1 MFITSLGT
9 AVPATQYSQKQCW
22 EALRAA
28 PQYARLAAPAR
39 ALLERVLTAEQGVRT
54 RHLAL
59 ADLAEAFQLDP
70 DVLHARFRTHAPE
83 LAASACRTALI
94 ASRRC
99 TNVVSACVEVCSA
112 ALYIDDDPGVLV
124 SAWLFGDG
132 AAAAALCDKPFN
144 RSVEWLGSVSLSNP
158 DEREALRM
166 EQRGGLLRVSD

>member
-9 AVPATQYSQKQCW
+9 AVPATRHLARADFAAQDVDALLVSTCTGYLCPGLTSYVA
-22 EALRAA
+22 ERLGLRAA
-28 PQYARLAAPAR
+28 
-39 ALLERVLTAEQGVRT
+39 E
-54 RHLAL
+54 
-59 ADLAEAFQLDP
+59 
-70 DVLHARFRTHAPE
+70 
-83 LAASACRTALI
+83 ALI

-99 TNVVSACVEVCSA
+99 ANVVSACVEVCSA